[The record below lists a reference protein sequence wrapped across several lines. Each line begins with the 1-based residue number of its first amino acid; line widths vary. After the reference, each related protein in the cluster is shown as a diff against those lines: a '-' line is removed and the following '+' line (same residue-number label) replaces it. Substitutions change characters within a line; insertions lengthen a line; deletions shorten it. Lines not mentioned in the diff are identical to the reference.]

1 MVYARRLIS
10 AGLLAV
16 STTIAG
22 GPAAAAQWRIDP
34 VHTEIGFSIDAV
46 GFPRTQG
53 RFDRFEG
60 HIVVDLAHPENSTVA
75 FHVQAG
81 SVDVG
86 SASFSGYLRSPAF
99 LDADRRPSIDFV
111 STSVEKL
118 SDHAVRVSGR
128 LTLLGVTKPLSV
140 DVEVTRKAG
149 GARLGFE
156 ADANIDRLAFGMN
169 SGYPLISRDV
179 ALHISSE
186 AAAL

>member
-1 MVYARRLIS
+1 MVHAMRLIS
-10 AGLLAV
+10 GLLAASAMV
-16 STTIAG
+16 PS

-34 VHTEIGFSIDAV
+34 AHTEIGFSIDAV
-46 GFPRTQG
+46 GYPRTQG
-53 RFDRFEG
+53 RFNRFDG
-60 HIVVDLAHPENSTVA
+60 HIVVDLAHPEKSNVA
-75 FHVQAG
+75 FHVQAD
-81 SVDVG
+81 SIDVG

-99 LDADRRPSIDFV
+99 LDVDRRPSIDFV

-149 GARLGFE
+149 GARLDFA
-156 ADANIDRLAFGMN
+156 ADADIDRLAFGMN

-179 ALHISSE
+179 NLHISSE